1 MSDTT
6 TAEPTP
12 SPSLAATDFSQDIG
26 PRTLKESA
34 TNYIQ
39 RVRGGDVGMLPAL
52 VGLVVLV
59 IIFAN
64 VSDKFL
70 TKTNLANL
78 VTQAAPIIVLA
89 MALVFVLLLGEI
101 DLSAGTAGGVAAA
114 TMGIAISNGGDLKQH
129 LGNGTFYFL
138 VLGMVITAFIA
149 VWYRLWI
156 ALAFIVV
163 GLILMFTTLG
173 KNAILAILLA
183 VCVGV
188 SIGVLTG
195 ILVAKIGIPSFVV
208 TLALFLG
215 WQGVLLQLIGQGAS
229 INVGQNEFLFK
240 LESATNAIPPVWGWI
255 MWVVGAGGF
264 LAFTVWRSIHNR
276 SRGLVADPLS
286 VVLLRGGV
294 LAVVTGLA
302 VWLLNQ
308 DRSLNRLITQ
318 QGVPRIVPLLLVL
331 LLLWTLVLAKTRF
344 GRYIYAVGGN
354 AEAARRAGVDV
365 VRIRMSAFVICSG
378 MAGLAGVVAAAR
390 TASIDGTS
398 GGGNTLLFAV
408 AAAVIG
414 GTSLFGGKGKVR
426 DALIGGL
433 VIAIIPNGLSLKPNL
448 GPQYNLMIT
457 CVVLLLAAAADALS
471 RRKARASGVG

>member
-1 MSDTT
+1 MADRIVTLFLGRVAAEVMSAD
-6 TAEPTP
+6 PTQTQVVELIT
-12 SPSLAATDFSQDIG
+12 SGRSGDIGLAAGRTGTGLTPWPRPHLPPQAPSQAIADFGRRSRAVLTWRR
-26 PRTLKESA
+26 PLKA
-34 TNYIQ
+34 YAQ
-39 RVRGGDVGMLPAL
+39 RLRGGQLGAVPA
-52 VGLVVLV
+52 VLGFIV
-59 IIFAN
+59 LFIFFSVAAHDANFLSAGNFAN
-64 VSDKFL
+64 L
-70 TKTNLANL
+70 L
-78 VTQAAPIIVLA
+78 TQAAPIMLIGIG
-89 MALVFVLLLGEI
+89 MVFVLLLGEI
-101 DLSAGTAGGVAAA
+101 DLSAGAAGGVAAA

-129 LGNGTFYFL
+129 LGNPTFYSL
-138 VLGMVITAFIA
+138 VLFMVITALIA

-163 GLILMFTTLG
+163 GLILMFTTLAQ
-173 KNAILAILLA
+173 NAVLGILLA

-188 SIGVLTG
+188 AIGVLTG

-294 LAVVTGLA
+294 IAVVTGLA

-308 DRSLNRLITQ
+308 NRSLNRFITQ
-318 QGVPRIVPLLLVL
+318 EGVPRIVPLLLVL

-390 TASIDGTS
+390 TAYRRH
-398 GGGNTLLFAV
+398 
-408 AAAVIG
+408 
-414 GTSLFGGKGKVR
+414 VR
-426 DALIGGL
+426 W
-433 VIAIIPNGLSLKPNL
+433 
-448 GPQYNLMIT
+448 
-457 CVVLLLAAAADALS
+457 
-471 RRKARASGVG
+471 R